1 MSMSHSREEHAA
13 GRRHALVA
21 RDREAA
27 NTFYTGLLRG
37 RLVHQARRR
46 SDGAHLWFRF
56 DDVLVETGPG
66 ADDRAPVLLHV
77 DDPLAVAERCWDAG
91 FTVRLLDPPFGHA
104 TVSVTDPFGR
114 QVNLAPA
121 AGQDSRQAAS
131 GD

>member
-1 MSMSHSREEHAA
+1 MSHSREEHAA
-13 GRRHALVA
+13 GRRHALVT

-37 RLVHQARRR
+37 RLVHRDRPR
-46 SDGAHLWFRF
+46 TGSPRLCYCIDE
-56 DDVLVETGPG
+56 VLVETGPG
-66 ADDRAPVLLHV
+66 SHDRAPVLLHV

-114 QVNLAPA
+114 RVNLAPA
-121 AGQDSRQAAS
+121 ADQDSRQAAS
-131 GD
+131 GE